1 MISSAVLG
9 QDSAPMKLSSTT
21 EYHVFSRPWWPGK
34 GTAPAAAYV
43 GENECKKCHADE
55 AAPQVTTPMAKAAY
69 RSAVGVEGS
78 KLASDRVQSGR
89 YLYRISV
96 EGADPTLTVSTGKQS
111 IKAEIEWTFGAGV
124 RGQTYILENNGT
136 LYDSQVSSFRGLHG
150 MGTTPGHA
158 PVTDL
163 NDLQKALGM
172 SLTQEAGA
180 RCFGCHTTASTTNEQ
195 FDPKQ
200 AVPGVS
206 CEACH
211 GPGLNHTVAATM
223 DQIDD
228 AKGLIFN
235 PRSLRPLQSVD
246 FCGACHMTSADVL
259 ESNLLRPNSVRFQPY
274 RLEKSRCWG
283 LQGDSRLTCIACHN
297 PHEPLVHDAGYY
309 DQRCLACHGAQLD
322 KSNTAEAAYE
332 VCPKATANCTT
343 CHMPKYDVPE
353 MHAKFTDHFI
363 RVVKDGEPYPN

>member
-195 FDPKQ
+195 FDP
-200 AVPGVS
+200 
-206 CEACH
+206 EA
-211 GPGLNHTVAATM
+211 GGTRRQLRAPATVRA
-223 DQIDD
+223 
-228 AKGLIFN
+228 
-235 PRSLRPLQSVD
+235 
-246 FCGACHMTSADVL
+246 
-259 ESNLLRPNSVRFQPY
+259 
-274 RLEKSRCWG
+274 
-283 LQGDSRLTCIACHN
+283 
-297 PHEPLVHDAGYY
+297 
-309 DQRCLACHGAQLD
+309 
-322 KSNTAEAAYE
+322 
-332 VCPKATANCTT
+332 
-343 CHMPKYDVPE
+343 
-353 MHAKFTDHFI
+353 
-363 RVVKDGEPYPN
+363 